1 MESLAKSVS
10 APDSVCSLGAVFG
23 LPEIVSSS
31 VLEGVAEDSDES
43 SFIEFSSDLLISLM
57 ISSDI
62 FVAFRISNVDRC
74 RDMGAMGAHFAH
86 RLDIKNGYFIS
97 ILEKDKASI
106 FRRAFD
112 VASKAFFHSGN
123 EQNSY
128 FSQII

>member
-1 MESLAKSVS
+1 
-10 APDSVCSLGAVFG
+10 
-23 LPEIVSSS
+23 
-31 VLEGVAEDSDES
+31 
-43 SFIEFSSDLLISLM
+43 
-57 ISSDI
+57 
-62 FVAFRISNVDRC
+62 
-74 RDMGAMGAHFAH
+74 MGAMGAHFAH

-128 FSQII
+128 FSQIIWIICKQIDAFDKLTLESKFQKL